1 MKVTILGAGN
11 LGSVLAILLA
21 NKGYEVVLWTVEEE
35 VFHSILFS
43 RENPKYLANA
53 KFPPKVKPTMDI
65 QEALNYVDAII
76 CAVPSGAVKEVI
88 VKVKPF
94 LKGDPLIVNF
104 AKGLDPDTGMRLS
117 EVIKEELGSCDHR
130 LVVVSGPSIAREILE
145 GVPTAV
151 AASASDLS
159 YASEAKKLLETS
171 SFKLYL
177 TDDIVGV
184 EVGGA
189 FKNVFAIA
197 AGICDGIGLG
207 FNTKSIV
214 VSKGFE
220 ELLALAEALGAKKET
235 LYGISGLGDLI
246 VTSFS
251 PLSRN
256 RRFGEKL
263 AQGLSPQKA
272 QEEIGQVVEGVKATQ
287 VAKRESE
294 RLGLRLPIVEAL
306 YEVLYCGLPAKEAL
320 SRFLES

>member
-1 MKVTILGAGN
+1 MKVAILGAGN

-21 NKGYEVVLWTVEEE
+21 KKGHEVVLWTIEEE
-35 VFHSILFS
+35 VFQSILFS
-43 RENPKYLANA
+43 RENPKYLADA
-53 KFPPKVKPTMDI
+53 KFPHQVKPTMDL
-65 QEALNYVDAII
+65 QEALTGVDALL
-76 CAVPSGAVKEVI
+76 CAVPSGAVREVI
-88 VKVKPF
+88 AKARPF

-117 EVIKEELGSCDHR
+117 QVIRQELGGCNHR

-145 GVPTAV
+145 GMPTAV
-151 AASASDLS
+151 AASALDLS
-159 YASEAKKLLETS
+159 DAVEAKEILETS
-171 SFKLYL
+171 SFKLYP
-177 TDDIVGV
+177 TDDMVGV

-197 AGICDGIGLG
+197 AGMCDGMGLG
-207 FNTKSIV
+207 FNTKSLV

-220 ELLALAEALGAKKET
+220 ELLVLAESLGAKKET
-235 LYGISGLGDLI
+235 LCGISGLGDLI

-263 AQGLSPQKA
+263 AQGFSPKKA
-272 QEEIGQVVEGVKATQ
+272 QEEIGQVVEGIKATQ
-287 VAKRESE
+287 VAKREAN

-306 YEVLYCGLPAKEAL
+306 YEVLYCGLPAREAVY
-320 SRFLES
+320 RFLG

>member
-1 MKVTILGAGN
+1 MKVTVLGAGN

-21 NKGYEVVLWTVEEE
+21 EKGHRVMLWTIEEE
-35 VFHSILFS
+35 VFQCILLY
-43 RENPKYLANA
+43 RENPKYLSKV
-53 KFPPKVKPTMDI
+53 KFPPEVKPTKDL
-65 QEALNYVDAII
+65 QEALDGTDALL
-76 CAVPSGAVKEVI
+76 CAVPSGAVREVI
-88 VKVKPF
+88 AKARSF
-94 LKGDPLIVNF
+94 LQGNPLIVNF
-104 AKGLDPDTGMRLS
+104 AKGLEPDTGMRLS
-117 EVIKEELGSCDHR
+117 QVIEEELGGCNHR

-145 GVPTAV
+145 GIPTLV
-151 AASASDLS
+151 AASALDLS
-159 YASEAKKLLETS
+159 DALEAKNLLETPF
-171 SFKLYL
+171 FKLYP

-197 AGICDGIGLG
+197 AGMCDGMGLG
-207 FNTKSIV
+207 FNTKSVI

-263 AQGLSPQKA
+263 AQGLNPQRA
-272 QEEIGQVVEGVKATQ
+272 QEEIGQVVEGVRATQ
-287 VAKRESE
+287 VAKREAG
-294 RLGLRLPIVEAL
+294 RLGLKLPIVETL
-306 YEVLYCGLPAKEAL
+306 YEVLYCGLPPKEAIF
-320 SRFLES
+320 RFLG

>member
-21 NKGYEVVLWTVEEE
+21 NKGYEVVLWTIEKE
-35 VFHSILFS
+35 VFHSIVFS

-53 KFPPKVKPTMDI
+53 KFPPEVKPTLDL
-65 QEALNYVDAII
+65 QEALDGVNVLI
-76 CAVPSGAVKEVI
+76 CAVPSSAVREVI
-88 VKVKPF
+88 AKARPF
-94 LKGDPLIVNF
+94 LKGNPLIVNF

-117 EVIKEELGSCDHR
+117 QVIREELGGCDHR

-159 YASEAKKLLETS
+159 YASEAKRLLETS
-171 SFKLYL
+171 FFKLYP

-184 EVGGA
+184 EVAGA

-197 AGICDGIGLG
+197 AGMCDGIGLG
-207 FNTKSIV
+207 FNTKSLV

-220 ELLALAEALGAKKET
+220 ELLVLAEALGGRRET
-235 LYGISGLGDLI
+235 LCGISGLGDLI

-272 QEEIGQVVEGVKATQ
+272 QEAIGQVVEGVRATQ
-287 VAKRESE
+287 VARREAE

-306 YEVLYCGLPAKEAL
+306 YETLYCGLPAKEAIH
-320 SRFLES
+320 RFLE